1 MVNENDGK
9 ELFSNFI
16 CATET
21 SREVNEMKRCFSIYN
36 QLWRL
41 LSAIVSL
48 ALASFVPLCG
58 WKVCVCAHEDEV
70 EEKKNWLWKKKG
82 ENREE
87 FAFTTSLF
95 KFPLPSPRRKKV
107 GGGEKNRKQR
117 RRIWRIRGPDWV
129 SNKYS
134 EKQSVLTLFPS
145 WPGYALKESDNFAA
159 Q

>member
-1 MVNENDGK
+1 MKNHIK
-9 ELFSNFI
+9 KLFSNSI

-21 SREVNEMKRCFSIYN
+21 SREANEMERCFSIYN

-41 LSAIVSL
+41 LSAIVSF
-48 ALASFVPLCG
+48 ALAPFVPLYG

-70 EEKKNWLWKKKG
+70 VEKRTDCEKRKGRTERSLPLQRACLSSPFQAQEE
-82 ENREE
+82 
-87 FAFTTSLF
+87 
-95 KFPLPSPRRKKV
+95 RKL
-107 GGGEKNRKQR
+107 GGAKDRKQR

>member
-1 MVNENDGK
+1 MAENK
-9 ELFSNFI
+9 QKREEVEM
-16 CATET
+16 TE
-21 SREVNEMKRCFSIYN
+21 RCFSIYN

-41 LSAIVSL
+41 LLAIVPFT
-48 ALASFVPLCG
+48 LASFVPLCW

-70 EEKKNWLWKKKG
+70 GKKKNWLREKKG

-107 GGGEKNRKQR
+107 GGEKDRKQR

-145 WPGYALKESDNFAA
+145 CPGYALKESDNFAA

>member
-1 MVNENDGK
+1 MKNHGK
-9 ELFSNFI
+9 KLFSNFI

-21 SREVNEMKRCFSIYN
+21 SREVNEMETCFSIYN

-41 LSAIVSL
+41 LSAIVSF

-70 EEKKNWLWKKKG
+70 GEKRTDCEKRKGRTERSLPLQRACLSSPFQAQEE
-82 ENREE
+82 
-87 FAFTTSLF
+87 
-95 KFPLPSPRRKKV
+95 RKLL
-107 GGGEKNRKQR
+107 GGEKDRKQR